1 MEYWAGNTYGTLD
14 SAPDGKIIER
24 VFNYVTSILLEFKGK
39 YDENENAITNRLCK
53 TLDFK
58 KPPEY
63 PFFFHHQNIEDET
76 ENTSTDFAVFGTY
89 AYAIQNNLESDNIPL
104 VKFEA
109 KRLSSELPQNRE
121 REYVIGEYDN
131 GKQIRN
137 SGGLERFKNLRHGKD
152 VDHAGMIAYVQTG
165 SFDIWVTKINNW
177 IQNEIKNPHDP
188 LLIWDSD
195 DLLQSKLSKL
205 NLRSFLSYPKRKI
218 RRQLMMHHFWIKF
231 N

>member
-76 ENTSTDFAVFGTY
+76 ENTS
-89 AYAIQNNLESDNIPL
+89 
-104 VKFEA
+104 
-109 KRLSSELPQNRE
+109 
-121 REYVIGEYDN
+121 
-131 GKQIRN
+131 KQIIV
-137 SGGLERFKNLRHGKD
+137 K
-152 VDHAGMIAYVQTG
+152 
-165 SFDIWVTKINNW
+165 
-177 IQNEIKNPHDP
+177 
-188 LLIWDSD
+188 
-195 DLLQSKLSKL
+195 
-205 NLRSFLSYPKRKI
+205 
-218 RRQLMMHHFWIKF
+218 
-231 N
+231 